1 MQSYFESVAVQ
12 TNNPHL
18 AMTRLFMFFQLL
30 TSHTTHDIE
39 LWSATIAHYRSLLR
53 LHSSSFEMT
62 RLASMRMDLLAQGMG
77 VDSPLPMNLGREDG
91 MRECGGILGDGFAA
105 VGASGGMGGQGGGG
119 GFGDMM
125 GGGGLKRE
133 VMDSGSAEEWI
144 ARQGDE
150 GLLLC

>member
-1 MQSYFESVAVQ
+1 
-12 TNNPHL
+12 
-18 AMTRLFMFFQLL
+18 MTRLNFSLAGTFMFFQLL

-62 RLASMRMDLLAQGMG
+62 RLASMRMDLLARGMG
-77 VDSPLPMNLGREDG
+77 VDSPLPPNLEREDG
-91 MRECGGILGDGFAA
+91 MRECGGILGGGFAGIG
-105 VGASGGMGGQGGGG
+105 VGVVGGQGGSW
-119 GFGDMM
+119 GFGDEM

-133 VMDSGSAEEWI
+133 VMDPGSAEEWI
-144 ARQGDE
+144 ARQGDG